1 MILEEVVQSILAI
14 AATALILTVFLRVT
28 AIALKAVAE
37 SDKKTMFVS
46 YAVLFALVFVLAV
59 VYEVVS

>member
-14 AATALILTVFLRVT
+14 AATALILTVILRVT

-46 YAVLFALVFVLAV
+46 YAALFALVFVLAV